1 MIPGVEE
8 TVARYQMLAPGDT
21 VTVALSGGVDSVSL
35 LHVLLGLQREWSLSV
50 RACHVNH
57 GLREAAGRDEAF
69 CRELCGKWGVP
80 LTVTAADVRAQA
92 AKSGESLE
100 MCGRRLRYAALRRA
114 AGEAGKIAT
123 AHQLNDQ
130 LETFFINLLRGT
142 GLSGLCG
149 IPAVRGQIIR
159 PLLFT
164 ARQEI
169 EAYAAQNGLSYVED
183 ETNAAPDFLRNR
195 IRWSVIPALEAAKGE
210 EGFALAHA
218 FGRAFMSL
226 QSDEACL
233 QGLAKEAYRRGKSP
247 TGLLLE
253 SVRDQDWAV
262 GRRMLALAA
271 REAGAL
277 PLRET
282 GISALRAL
290 VNRGK
295 GRVQLS
301 GGWFARL
308 RRKTLEFVFLQAERA
323 VEAADFCAPLQEGR
337 IRVPGGGF
345 SCRKYLAGRDD
356 EKIHKLLFNSAV
368 DCAKIGSNPVVRTRK
383 PGDQLSLPGR
393 GTKSL
398 KKLLN
403 EAGVPPESRS
413 RLLLLADDRG
423 VLWLEGFGPDKRC
436 APDES
441 TREVFVLTRE

>member
-1 MIPGVEE
+1 
-8 TVARYQMLAPGDT
+8 
-21 VTVALSGGVDSVSL
+21 
-35 LHVLLGLQREWSLSV
+35 
-50 RACHVNH
+50 
-57 GLREAAGRDEAF
+57 
-69 CRELCGKWGVP
+69 
-80 LTVTAADVRAQA
+80 
-92 AKSGESLE
+92 

-271 REAGAL
+271 REAGAP

-308 RRKTLEFVFLQAERA
+308 RRKTLEFVSLQAERA